1 VGSGLRNPEPGGLL
15 IGALGDTGS
24 KIEGNAGYMRASI
37 WRTVLAGAILVRS
50 VTASAQ
56 ALPTQVGTCVRTK
69 IAAVEQRL
77 RDGPNGPF
85 ITGSGSAV
93 RFANGGYQ
101 VAYAEIDA
109 VQSSQP
115 GDPVLICL
123 VRIPQHC
130 PAGDARGR
138 IYTTT
143 NLRTLESWTMPDSE
157 HKCGG
162 A

>member
-1 VGSGLRNPEPGGLL
+1 
-15 IGALGDTGS
+15 
-24 KIEGNAGYMRASI
+24 MRASI
-37 WRTVLAGAILVRS
+37 GRIVFAGAILVWS
-50 VTASAQ
+50 VAVSAQ
-56 ALPTQVGTCVRTK
+56 PLPTRVGTCVRTK
-69 IAAVEQRL
+69 IAAMEHRL
-77 RDGPNGPF
+77 RDGPNGRF
-85 ITGSGSAV
+85 IPGSGSAI

-101 VAYAEIDA
+101 VAYTEIVA
-109 VQSSQP
+109 VQDSQP

-123 VRIPQHC
+123 IRVPRGC